1 MHSSPHPQPLISV
14 AISVYNGARF
24 LPLQMDSILTQQ
36 DVRLEVVAVDD
47 GSSDESLAILNAY
60 AARDPRVR
68 VHANPGNLG
77 LTRSFE
83 RAMSLCRGEYL
94 APSDQDDIWHP
105 AKLSRLLAAIG
116 DRAMAYCDSCYIDEA
131 GTPTGRRVS
140 DDVEMLH
147 GTNPM
152 QFVFA
157 NSASGHAMLLRREL
171 FERACPLEPA
181 LYYDWQ
187 LALYAAASAGVV
199 LVDEPLVQFRRH
211 AQAFSAIGKASPT
224 RVANRNLVWF
234 DERGLL
240 LRAWMAS
247 NLGDSRRAGRMLQ
260 AIEGAYRGA
269 GNLPLFAAV
278 WRERRAMHPGRKWP
292 VFAAIKL
299 YSRLLRKLRRAHAE
313 AGNPAANP
321 RRA

>member
-1 MHSSPHPQPLISV
+1 MPSSPHPQPLISV

-24 LPLQMDSILTQQ
+24 LPLQMDSILAQQ
-36 DVRLEVVAVDD
+36 DVQIEVVAVDD
-47 GSSDESLAILNAY
+47 GSSDESLAILHAF

-83 RAMSLCRGEYL
+83 RAMSLCRGEFL

-116 DRAMAYCDSCYIDEA
+116 DRDMAYCDSLYIDEA

-147 GTNPM
+147 GANPM

-171 FERACPLEPA
+171 FERACPLTPA

-187 LALYAAASAGVV
+187 LALYAAASAGIV
-199 LVDEPLVQFRRH
+199 LVNEPLVQFRRH
-211 AQAFSAIGKASPT
+211 ARAFSAIGKAAPA
-224 RVANRNLVWF
+224 RLANRNRVWF
-234 DERGLL
+234 DERVQL
-240 LRAWMAS
+240 LRAWMTS
-247 NLGDSRRAGRMLQ
+247 HLGDTTRASRMQQ
-260 AIEGAYRGA
+260 AIERAYRGS

-278 WRERRAMHPGRKWP
+278 WRERRAMYPDQPWP
-292 VFAAIKL
+292 AFAAIKL
-299 YSRLLRKLRRAHAE
+299 HGRLLRKLRRARAE
-313 AGNPAANP
+313 ADSPEDP
-321 RRA
+321 RRT